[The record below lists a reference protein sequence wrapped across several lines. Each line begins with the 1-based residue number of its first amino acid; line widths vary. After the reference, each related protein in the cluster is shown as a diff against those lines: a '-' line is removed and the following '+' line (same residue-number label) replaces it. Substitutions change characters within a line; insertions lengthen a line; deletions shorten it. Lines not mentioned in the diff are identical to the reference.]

1 MNIIGRRRFI
11 EVVREEVK
19 LVGVGEE
26 DAEDKRVR
34 WRDVIGCAP
43 PHTTWNSRSA
53 RHTELLSTRIV
64 ESSSTGLQSK

>member
-1 MNIIGRRRFI
+1 MMGRRRFI

-43 PHTTWNSRSA
+43 HTPPGTPAQPATLSCSPH
-53 RHTELLSTRIV
+53 
-64 ESSSTGLQSK
+64 G